1 MGDNPTTLWIQRKA
15 AEACADGN
23 GPMGHPIFANDR
35 RLRDC
40 RSAITAAVK
49 AAAAAA
55 AGTGLRVQGLG
66 VQRG

>member
-23 GPMGHPIFANDR
+23 GTMSHPIFANDR

-40 RSAITAAVK
+40 RSAITAAVEAA

-55 AGTGLRVQGLG
+55 AGIGFRV
-66 VQRG
+66 